1 MTKSTIV
8 RTVEMRINGSSPFTV
23 HEMPVKVEH
32 RGGMGGD
39 PLTALIFNIPGENT
53 AVTVLL
59 SDGDKRDVI
68 NLLRRK
74 Q

>member
-1 MTKSTIV
+1 MV
-8 RTVEMRINGSSPFTV
+8 RTVELRVDGGPPFTV

-32 RGGMGGD
+32 TGGMGGES
-39 PLTALIFNIPGENT
+39 LTALVFNVPGDKT
-53 AVTVLL
+53 AVTILM

-74 Q
+74 

>member
-1 MTKSTIV
+1 MV
-8 RTVEMRINGSSPFTV
+8 RAVEIRVNGDVPWTV

-39 PLTALIFNIPGENT
+39 PLTALIFNVPGADT